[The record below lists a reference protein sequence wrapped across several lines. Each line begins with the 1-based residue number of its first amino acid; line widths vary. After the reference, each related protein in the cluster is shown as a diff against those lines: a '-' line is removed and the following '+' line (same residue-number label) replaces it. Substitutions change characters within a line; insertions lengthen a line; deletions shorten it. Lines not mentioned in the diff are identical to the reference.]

1 MRLGQGKFL
10 TKYLPCSLYFTLNL
24 KNILQRPIAVLTTL
38 TGLLAL
44 GILVTGVIPISL
56 LPPTNIPQITIQ
68 INAENTTAAELEEN
82 VVRTLRNQFLQV
94 NRLRDIRSEAE
105 NGRATIILDFEYGT
119 SVNLAF
125 IETNEKLDQVV
136 SLLPKDLERPRVLKA
151 GVTDIPVFYLSVV
164 PKRGDPLE
172 LAEFAQAILR
182 RRMEQ
187 LPQIAF
193 VDISGYA
200 LPEIIIQPDEERWRS
215 LGLQQSDLKT
225 ILEANNLN
233 LGSVLVQDGQYQ
245 YNIRFQSTLRT
256 IESIQDIYF
265 RHQGQLLRLGD
276 LAQVQLQAQTPT
288 GSYLYNQEQA
298 LVFAVRKQADAQLF
312 QLKKSFGDLLEA
324 FRSEYPNLEFH
335 LSNDQSELLAVSID
349 NLRTSLLYGACFAV
363 LIMFVFFRD
372 WRAPVLIGLAI
383 PIALVLAVL
392 GFYLVGLSINIISL
406 SGLILGVGLMIDNSI
421 IVIENIQQFRKQGH
435 DVTEAGVLGA
445 QEVIRPLISSA
456 LTTCSVFVPLIFLS
470 GLAGSLFYDQAIS
483 ISIALTAALLLA
495 YFVLPTLFRLLTKEK
510 TKTQVVPQNVAP
522 TYDSW
527 FARSVDVVLRF
538 PWLFLTL
545 FVALLA
551 SAYWPLQQ
559 MPQQTFPTLSRKAIQ
574 VEVDWNT
581 NLSFQENEARTKTMI
596 AQFDTATLFTNAFV
610 GTQQFLLNTTEQ
622 SSNQTSIV
630 FNYNPDRPFPVSALQ
645 NDLRQNY
652 PEATFQVQALK
663 NIFDEVFGGTQAP
676 LILHL
681 QQNNSREPASL
692 AQIQAVIDFLE
703 QRGIPI
709 EAPALEEQMAVR
721 INRQQA
727 LFYDVSYQQ
736 VVQRLQALF
745 ADYRLGDLNT
755 SNALIPI
762 YLAGAPEGLFA
773 QIEAAT
779 ITNQKGNTL
788 PLQGFVDLQRVQ
800 AYKTIQAGVSGVAIN
815 LTLPEYDPV
824 LVQELKQFLKTETQL
839 SAYFSGQAFTDQ
851 QTIRELTVILLISL
865 LLLYLIL
872 AAQFE
877 SLVQPFIV
885 MLTVPVSITGG
896 LFLLWWSGQSIN
908 LVSIIGMIVMS
919 GIVVNDAILK
929 VDMMNRLGKTKD
941 MRTAIHGAGHRRLK
955 PILMTSIT
963 TILALMPILFA
974 SGLGAELQRPL
985 AYAVIGGLV
994 IGTLSSLYFIP
1005 LVYQLIYGRNGK

>member
-1 MRLGQGKFL
+1 M
-10 TKYLPCSLYFTLNL
+10 
-24 KNILQRPIAVLTTL
+24 
-38 TGLLAL
+38 
-44 GILVTGVIPISL
+44 IPISL
-56 LPPTNIPQITIQ
+56 LPPTNIPQITVQ

-94 NRLRDIRSEAE
+94 NRLRDIQSEAE
-105 NGRATIILDFEYGT
+105 NGLATITLDFEYGT

-125 IETNEKLDQVV
+125 IETNEKLDQVI

-193 VDISGYA
+193 VDLSGYA
-200 LPEIIIQPDEERWRS
+200 VPEIIIQPNEERWQS
-215 LGLQQSDLKT
+215 LGLQQADLKN

-276 LAQVQLQAQTPT
+276 LAQVQLHAQTPT

-312 QLKKSFGDLLEA
+312 QLKKSFAELLDA
-324 FRSEYPNLEFH
+324 FKNEYPNLEFH

-349 NLRTSLLYGACFAV
+349 NLRTSLLYGACFAI

-421 IVIENIQQFRKQGH
+421 IVIENIQQFRKRGH
-435 DVTEAGVLGA
+435 NVTEAGVLGA

-483 ISIALTAALLLA
+483 ISIALTVALLLA
-495 YFVLPTLFRLLTKEK
+495 YFVLPTLFRLFTKEK
-510 TKTQVVPQNVAP
+510 TGEQIVSQNEGP

-527 FARSVDVVLRF
+527 FTRSVDVVLRF
-538 PWLFLTL
+538 PWLFLIL
-545 FVALLA
+545 FVALLG

-574 VEVDWNT
+574 LELDWNT
-581 NLSFQENEARTKTMI
+581 NLSFQENEDRTKTMI
-596 AQFDTATLFTNAFV
+596 ARFDSATLFTNAFV

-622 SSNQTSIV
+622 SSNQTNIV
-630 FNYNPDRPFPVSALQ
+630 FYYNPEEAFPVQQLQ
-645 NDLRQNY
+645 SYLRQNY
-652 PEATFQVQALK
+652 PEATFEIQALK

-676 LILHL
+676 LIAHL
-681 QQNNSREPASL
+681 QQNSSREAASL
-692 AQIQAVIDFLE
+692 EQIQTVIDFLE

-709 EAPALEEQMAVR
+709 EAPALQEQMAVR

-727 LFYDVSYQQ
+727 LFYDVSHQQ
-736 VVQRLQALF
+736 VVQKLQALF

-762 YLAGAPEGLFA
+762 YLAGVPEGLFSRI
-773 QIEAAT
+773 QAAT
-779 ITNQKGNTL
+779 IINQQGNTL
-788 PLQGFVDLQRVQ
+788 PLQLFVELKRVQ
-800 AYKTIQAGVSGVAIN
+800 AYKTIQAGVSGVSIN
-815 LTLPEYDPV
+815 LALPQYDPI
-824 LVQELKQFLKTETQL
+824 LVEDLKQYLKEETQL
-839 SAYFSGQAFTDQ
+839 SAYFSGQTFTDQ

-896 LFLLWWSGQSIN
+896 LFLLWWSAQSIN

-929 VDMMNRLGKTKD
+929 VDMMNRLRKTQN

-1005 LVYQLIYGRNGK
+1005 LVYQLIYGGDWK